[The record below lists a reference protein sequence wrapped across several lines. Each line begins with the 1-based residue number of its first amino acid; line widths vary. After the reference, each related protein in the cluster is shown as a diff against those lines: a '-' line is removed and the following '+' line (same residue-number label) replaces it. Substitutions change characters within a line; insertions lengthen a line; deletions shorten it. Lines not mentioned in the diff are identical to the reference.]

1 VRTYRELF
9 RTPEF
14 TPLFITSAAVV
25 AGSTLSGLALGT
37 LVYAATG
44 SPLLS
49 ALSMFGPSLAQLI
62 GASTLLSAADRL
74 PPRAVLSGTCV
85 LFAVSTAALAISGL
99 PLWAAFAIVAIQ
111 GLVNSLAGGVRYGLL
126 TELLTEDGYLLG
138 RSVLNMSVGI
148 MQICGF
154 VAGGLLI
161 TTLSPRGTLVAG
173 AALYL
178 AAAAVARTGLRRRP
192 PRASGRPSV
201 AQTWR
206 TNVLLLGDTARRY
219 AFLAL
224 WVPNGLIVGCESL
237 FVAYAPRHAGLLFAS
252 AALGML
258 AGDTLAGRFIPAT
271 WRLRLGAPMRLLLAA
286 PYLVFAFRPV
296 LPVAVAA
303 IVLASV
309 GYCASLLLQQRLM
322 ELTPASLSGHALG
335 LQGSGML
342 AMQGVGAAIAGAIA
356 QLTTPAMAMAVMA
369 AASVAVTLALAPG
382 LRPAP
387 ARPAPL
393 LASCAPLP
401 ASRAPLPAGRAP
413 LPAQPAPLPGSPA
426 PPLSDAGRPLCPS
439 SPGNVPSEANAG
451 HGE

>member
-1 VRTYRELF
+1 MRTYRELF
-9 RTPEF
+9 RIPEF
-14 TPLFITSAAVV
+14 TPLFVTSAAVV

-74 PPRAVLSGTCV
+74 PPRGVLSGTCV
-85 LFAVSTAALAISGL
+85 MFGVSTAALAVSGL
-99 PLWAAFAIVAIQ
+99 PLWVAFAIVAVQ

-126 TELLTEDGYLLG
+126 TELLSEDGYLLG

-178 AAAAVARTGLRRRP
+178 VAAVVARSGLRRRP

-201 AQTWR
+201 SQTWR
-206 TNVLLLGDTARRY
+206 TNIELLGGAARRY
-219 AFLAL
+219 VFLAL

-252 AALGML
+252 AAVGML
-258 AGDTLAGRFIPAT
+258 AGDTLAGRFIPAG
-271 WRLRLGAPMRLLLAA
+271 WRARLGAPMRLLLAA
-286 PYLVFAFRPV
+286 PYLVFALRPA

-322 ELTPASLSGHALG
+322 ELTPATLSGHALG

-356 QLTTPAMAMAVMA
+356 QQTTPAMAMAVMA
-369 AASVAVTLALAPG
+369 ALSVAVTVALAPG
-382 LRPAP
+382 LRPPRVPAAP
-387 ARPAPL
+387 PSPHV
-393 LASCAPLP
+393 SVSPVP
-401 ASRAPLPAGRAP
+401 PVPHS
-413 LPAQPAPLPGSPA
+413 AQPAPRLDGP
-426 PPLSDAGRPLCPS
+426 GRPLCPT
-439 SPGNVPSEANAG
+439 SPGDVPGRADPG
-451 HGE
+451 RGT